1 MPWAYLLLPYGT
13 LWWQCFKGL
22 RPQPPQ
28 LSVLRIPS
36 AGLATSRKEACPV
49 RWLVKLP
56 AGWEQPICESIS
68 DCLGAGPLPRSAHL
82 PFGLVCLPDLY
93 PWLWQCM
100 RCAPR
105 RSPRCDVSTNFQGGG
120 EGQSGGG
127 EEAAV
132 VQPRLCQHP
141 KSRGRCLQVACLPAP
156 EDTSGW
162 RLRLESEAP
171 SS

>member
-1 MPWAYLLLPYGT
+1 MTKLFRTFALLL
-13 LWWQCFKGL
+13 
-22 RPQPPQ
+22 
-28 LSVLRIPS
+28 
-36 AGLATSRKEACPV
+36 AGLFALSLIVGC
-49 RWLVKLP
+49 
-56 AGWEQPICESIS
+56 
-68 DCLGAGPLPRSAHL
+68 
-82 PFGLVCLPDLY
+82 
-93 PWLWQCM
+93 
-100 RCAPR
+100 
-105 RSPRCDVSTNFQGGG
+105 GGDDD
-120 EGQSGGG
+120 GGG